1 MPLKGLLQAKGV
13 QSTWDRLGNI
23 SAAVDII
30 KKLKKKV
37 ASVMKTAYQGTTHT
51 APKTDHLVGQIAKKV
66 HDERL
71 HVYTEDR
78 IGNAKVKSV
87 PNILSVGEAKLKS
100 SSLATFN
107 RKICAMAERRQ
118 YVSDDL
124 EEPDELPQITLAVN
138 PDSSDDPNE
147 IAVEASVE

>member
-23 SAAVDII
+23 SAAVDIV
-30 KKLKKKV
+30 KKLKKRV
-37 ASVMKTAYQGTTHT
+37 ASVMQTAYQGTTHT
-51 APKTDHLVGQIAKKV
+51 APKTDHLVWRVAKKV

-78 IGNAKVKSV
+78 IGNAKAKSV

-107 RKICAMAERRQ
+107 RKICAMAEGRQ
-118 YVSDDL
+118 YVSDNL
-124 EEPDELPQITLAVN
+124 EEPDLLPQIALTIHSE
-138 PDSSDDPNE
+138 DGDDPNE
-147 IAVEASVE
+147 IAVESSVE